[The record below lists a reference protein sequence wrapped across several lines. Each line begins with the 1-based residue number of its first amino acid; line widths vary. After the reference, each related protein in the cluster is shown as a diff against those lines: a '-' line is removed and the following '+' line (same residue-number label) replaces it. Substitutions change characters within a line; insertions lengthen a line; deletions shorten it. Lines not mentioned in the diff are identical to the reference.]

1 MHSQFVIWLGTEVAT
16 MQEFFQGMRDV
27 DRENEV
33 HRILGAFK
41 LNPFEQLGL
50 RFDATVDDVKRAYR
64 KSSLMVHPDKC
75 KHPKAQD
82 AFETL
87 GQAQQQINNEDKMK
101 ELIYVLTLAR
111 GDFQLSPSDWMISAC
126 HSISCPF
133 AERLVALF
141 KANYNLLLH
150 LCLHCT
156 SVSAVLSVVHHCV
169 WPLLQHQLP
178 VLAAAVPHDTPCMQ
192 IKCLQSGRRRQR
204 MMLQP
209 GLQASCMQ

>member
-1 MHSQFVIWLGTEVAT
+1 MSCLPAEVALS
-16 MQEFFQGMRDV
+16 QEFFQGMRDV

-50 RFDATVDDVKRAYR
+50 RFDATVDDVKKAYR

-87 GQAQQQINNEDKMK
+87 GQAQQQLNNDEKMK

-111 GDFQLSPSDWMISAC
+111 GESSSSTLNHYRPWPSCWPQHFLSIIPHAC
-126 HSISCPF
+126 
-133 AERLVALF
+133 
-141 KANYNLLLH
+141 
-150 LCLHCT
+150 
-156 SVSAVLSVVHHCV
+156 
-169 WPLLQHQLP
+169 LLQLQKLHSQS
-178 VLAAAVPHDTPCMQ
+178 
-192 IKCLQSGRRRQR
+192 CL
-204 MMLQP
+204 
-209 GLQASCMQ
+209 

>member
-1 MHSQFVIWLGTEVAT
+1 

-50 RFDATVDDVKRAYR
+50 RFDATVDDVKKAYR

-87 GQAQQQINNEDKMK
+87 GQAQQQLNNEDKMK

-111 GDFQLSPSDWMISAC
+111 GEHSPLFSGYCLPMPRLLATALMCFWHVQLGCCVTRS
-126 HSISCPF
+126 PF
-133 AERLVALF
+133 AAISSVADP
-141 KANYNLLLH
+141 
-150 LCLHCT
+150 
-156 SVSAVLSVVHHCV
+156 AVLTV
-169 WPLLQHQLP
+169 
-178 VLAAAVPHDTPCMQ
+178 
-192 IKCLQSGRRRQR
+192 
-204 MMLQP
+204 
-209 GLQASCMQ
+209 

>member
-1 MHSQFVIWLGTEVAT
+1 MSCLPTEVALS
-16 MQEFFQGMRDV
+16 QEFFQGMRDV

-50 RFDATVDDVKRAYR
+50 RFDATVDDVKKAYR

-87 GQAQQQINNEDKMK
+87 GQAQQQLNNDEKMK

-111 GDFQLSPSDWMISAC
+111 GESSSSTQPLQAMAYLLATAYFVYYTSCLLAAVSKPTFTILSLTLHA
-126 HSISCPF
+126 
-133 AERLVALF
+133 ALF
-141 KANYNLLLH
+141 LPPVSHVCA
-150 LCLHCT
+150 
-156 SVSAVLSVVHHCV
+156 SVLRA
-169 WPLLQHQLP
+169 LP
-178 VLAAAVPHDTPCMQ
+178 TAISFC
-192 IKCLQSGRRRQR
+192 GRRSSPCRVEEED
-204 MMLQP
+204 
-209 GLQASCMQ
+209 

>member
-1 MHSQFVIWLGTEVAT
+1 
-16 MQEFFQGMRDV
+16 MRDV

-50 RFDATVDDVKRAYR
+50 RFDATVDDVKKAYR

-87 GQAQQQINNEDKMK
+87 GQAQQQLNNEEKMK

-111 GDFQLSPSDWMISAC
+111 GETSSKHFQPSEAILAS
-126 HSISCPF
+126 HS
-133 AERLVALF
+133 
-141 KANYNLLLH
+141 
-150 LCLHCT
+150 
-156 SVSAVLSVVHHCV
+156 
-169 WPLLQHQLP
+169 
-178 VLAAAVPHDTPCMQ
+178 TPCLFRSTACLLFVGHPLTTQ
-192 IKCLQSGRRRQR
+192 PCLQMFEST
-204 MMLQP
+204 LLP
-209 GLQASCMQ
+209 PLS

>member
-1 MHSQFVIWLGTEVAT
+1 MHLQSDELAI

-50 RFDATVDDVKRAYR
+50 RFDATVDDVKKAYR

-87 GQAQQQINNEDKMK
+87 GQAQQQLNNEDKMK

-111 GDFQLSPSDWMISAC
+111 GE
-126 HSISCPF
+126 HSVSSC
-133 AERLVALF
+133 
-141 KANYNLLLH
+141 KH
-150 LCLHCT
+150 CLH
-156 SVSAVLSVVHHCV
+156 ARL
-169 WPLLQHQLP
+169 
-178 VLAAAVPHDTPCMQ
+178 
-192 IKCLQSGRRRQR
+192 
-204 MMLQP
+204 
-209 GLQASCMQ
+209 

>member
-1 MHSQFVIWLGTEVAT
+1 

-50 RFDATVDDVKRAYR
+50 RFDATVDDVKKAYR

-87 GQAQQQINNEDKMK
+87 GQAQQQLNNEDKMK

-111 GDFQLSPSDWMISAC
+111 GEHSAVSSEHCLLAMQILSP
-126 HSISCPF
+126 
-133 AERLVALF
+133 
-141 KANYNLLLH
+141 
-150 LCLHCT
+150 T
-156 SVSAVLSVVHHCV
+156 SLMSFWHV
-169 WPLLQHQLP
+169 
-178 VLAAAVPHDTPCMQ
+178 
-192 IKCLQSGRRRQR
+192 
-204 MMLQP
+204 
-209 GLQASCMQ
+209 

>member
-1 MHSQFVIWLGTEVAT
+1 
-16 MQEFFQGMRDV
+16 MRDV

-50 RFDATVDDVKRAYR
+50 RFDATVDDVKKAYR

-87 GQAQQQINNEDKMK
+87 GQAQQQLNNEDKMK

-111 GDFQLSPSDWMISAC
+111 GEHSDS
-126 HSISCPF
+126 SQ
-133 AERLVALF
+133 ALL
-141 KANYNLLLH
+141 AMPN
-150 LCLHCT
+150 
-156 SVSAVLSVVHHCV
+156 
-169 WPLLQHQLP
+169 
-178 VLAAAVPHDTPCMQ
+178 LAAKAFMCSWRTQLDCFVIADHMVQKSYAT
-192 IKCLQSGRRRQR
+192 
-204 MMLQP
+204 
-209 GLQASCMQ
+209 